1 VIGYIPPG
9 STTPLDIFRHKV
21 NLDMYVLQPS
31 VSFAASDNLNIELR
45 LPLRRLVRRAEVI
58 PFPGATPENKADM
71 QRHLDLHHPSRTL
84 TGIGDLQIE
93 MHSPEA
99 PQWRWGFSLPTGHT
113 EPNPYVLGEGNEA
126 HEHVQF
132 GTGTVV
138 PRGMYVWAQDNYM
151 MSTAISL
158 PLYANSHGFTPPAE
172 FNFYAGLRKEFSSDW
187 RWSVGST
194 IRAQGYG
201 DWSGTRDVNTG
212 YAALL
217 ADVALTNVTENGS
230 WHYGMMIPLVQ
241 ELFSDGS
248 DIFEFGTTFAVTF
261 SPVWGD

>member
-1 VIGYIPPG
+1 MIADVTDDYTGP
-9 STTPLDIFRHKV
+9 DFQHEV
-21 NLDMYVLQPS
+21 NIDMYVLQPS
-31 VSFAASDNLNIELR
+31 VSFAASDDLNVEVR
-45 LPLRRLVRRAEVI
+45 LPLRRLVRRAKVI
-58 PFPGATPENKADM
+58 APPSTSSGDLGNMEDHLN
-71 QRHLDLHHPSRTL
+71 RHHRSATL

-93 MHSPEA
+93 MHSPESR
-99 PQWRWGFSLPTGHT
+99 QWRWGFSLPTGHT
-113 EPNPYVLGEGNEA
+113 EPNPYEGNGD

-138 PRGMYVWAQDNYM
+138 PRGMYVWAEDNYM
-151 MSTAISL
+151 MSTAVSL
-158 PLYANSHGFTPPAE
+158 PLYANRHGFTPPPE
-172 FNFYAGLRKEFSSDW
+172 LNFYAGLRNEFSSDW
-187 RWSVGST
+187 RWSVGSSM
-194 IRAQGYG
+194 RVQGYG

-217 ADVALTNVTENGS
+217 ADVALTHITDNGS

-248 DIFEFGTTFAVTF
+248 DLFEFGTTFAVTF